1 MEIIK
6 YLVLIT
12 LGFGAGIVIAGAVFA
27 FIAIIGVVPRLAG
40 KTGTSKYVRLYEEAI
55 IFGGIIGSAAMV
67 VDMYIPIGRV
77 GVIIYSLLTGMFYG
91 CLAVSLAEVLDVLPV
106 LARRIRVR
114 QGLRWFITA
123 LALGKLLGSVLYY
136 FVPGFYYV

>member
-6 YLVLIT
+6 YLVLII
-12 LGFGAGIVIAGAVFA
+12 LGFGVGIVIAGAVFA
-27 FIAIIGVVPRLAG
+27 FIAIICVVPRLAG

-55 IFGGIIGSAAMV
+55 IFGGIIGSVAMV
-67 VDMYIPIGRV
+67 LDMYIPIGRV